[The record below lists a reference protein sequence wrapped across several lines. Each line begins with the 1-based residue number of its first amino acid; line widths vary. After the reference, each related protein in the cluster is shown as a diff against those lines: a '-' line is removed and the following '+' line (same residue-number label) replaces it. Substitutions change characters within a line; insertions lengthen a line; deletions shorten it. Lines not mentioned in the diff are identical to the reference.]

1 FLTRAAA
8 AQARSVAPFMVRRPA
23 RVIYE
28 AVDAERFRPDAAGGR
43 AFRERHGLGDRPF
56 LLAVGALER
65 EKRYDWLLDAL
76 ARLGP
81 QGPRSAKCW
90 ATPASSPP
98 TIRSSTRWRSP
109 SCSPIRRA
117 AVRSAARRGG
127 GRSSCSRSSGWAG
140 STPRRSRMPKTLAD
154 GRRLQGRRRNG

>member
-1 FLTRAAA
+1 DVGQATRPHDAVVRLAYRRVALTVFLTRAAA

-76 ARLGP
+76 ARIGT
-81 QGPRSAKCW
+81 QGPPLTVCSTGGFAELDSD
-90 ATPASSPP
+90 PAG
-98 TIRSSTRWRSP
+98 
-109 SCSPIRRA
+109 
-117 AVRSAARRGG
+117 RRGVDV
-127 GRSSCSRSSGWAG
+127 R
-140 STPRRSRMPKTLAD
+140 
-154 GRRLQGRRRNG
+154 